1 MATEI
6 DKCPI
11 FIDKRQTPMQRD
23 FASNLAAEKRGCAI
37 FFLRNLVDG

>member
-11 FIDKRQTPMQRD
+11 FIDKQQTPMQRD
-23 FASNLAAEKRGCAI
+23 FASNLAAKKEVAH

>member
-11 FIDKRQTPMQRD
+11 FIDKQQTPMQRD
-23 FASNLAAEKRGCAI
+23 FASNLAAKKRLRI
-37 FFLRNLVDG
+37 FFCATS